1 MKRITSILLAI
12 IMTFGCA
19 ISVLAESSDSAFD
32 LSTLTR
38 QELEELDTLI
48 HQELANR
55 EEGQNGIITDE
66 NIDTMF
72 EGETE
77 LSDESFLRDLASGL
91 VERWKIADTD
101 TTMMSDKQTIAH
113 LLQCVN
119 SELVFISKYSDFE
132 FSDSKLGEYAHAYMN
147 ALQSQFIGISE
158 YYGIDDDLYETYFV
172 TDGYFARARY
182 IYLINKAYGIDLP
195 SKYNDA
201 LRDMLQLGMIINIS
215 TPTTTAIE
223 NALSAI
229 ELSFDTSSSSNFLYV
244 LPFNIENT
252 APAAIQDLSVVVNF
266 LDDRDVVVDT
276 GHLVSYTSVP
286 KGKTV
291 STNKV
296 MTDDHFTHVS
306 YSYSFAVQTDFS
318 YDQFEGTVE
327 PSIQYSWDGTVK
339 KNGELTEGQPI
350 LEITKLSS
358 GWEMNTSWSKT
369 LYVPVLKF
377 DVLNSGTGDAT
388 KVTVKVVFTDQATKQ
403 VWDEETTYVIG
414 SSDTP
419 LKAGFSKKA
428 FVYSSVGYKTKITP
442 PDLSADIYIN
452 GQLVDTITV
461 NK

>member
-1 MKRITSILLAI
+1 MGVIHLCILEICSAKPVHHSIQQRIDESDGHKLLLASKHGEHS
-12 IMTFGCA
+12 FGVCFQVYLLKCFFA
-19 ISVLAESSDSAFD
+19 LPGLAGKGNVL
-32 LSTLTR
+32 
-38 QELEELDTLI
+38 
-48 HQELANR
+48 H
-55 EEGQNGIITDE
+55 
-66 NIDTMF
+66 
-72 EGETE
+72 
-77 LSDESFLRDLASGL
+77 
-91 VERWKIADTD
+91 
-101 TTMMSDKQTIAH
+101 
-113 LLQCVN
+113 
-119 SELVFISKYSDFE
+119 
-132 FSDSKLGEYAHAYMN
+132 
-147 ALQSQFIGISE
+147 
-158 YYGIDDDLYETYFV
+158 
-172 TDGYFARARY
+172 GYFARARY

-201 LRDMLQLGMIINIS
+201 LRDMLQLGMIMNIS

-276 GHLVSYTSVP
+276 GYLVSYTSVP

-403 VWDEETTYVIG
+403 VWDEETTYGIG